1 MSFWKTITRKEDP
14 RVYDNKDGH
23 LVRSLKVRDFLA
35 LGVGTIVSTSIF
47 TLPGEVAAMHTGP
60 SVVISFLIAA
70 IVAGLVAFAYAEMA
84 AAMPFAGSAYSW
96 INVVFG
102 EFFGWVA
109 GWALLAEYFI
119 ALAFVGS
126 GLSANFRALFVPLGW
141 KLPASLSNAFG
152 TEGGVVDIVSVVVII
167 LVALLISRGV
177 SQAARVENLL
187 VILKVF
193 VILLFIVVG
202 LTAIKASNF
211 MPFIPQYHE
220 TANGAFGGWQGI
232 YAGVSMIFLSYI
244 GFDSIAANSAEAINP
259 QKTMPR
265 GILGSL
271 VIAVVLFIAV
281 SLVLIGVL
289 PYQQYA
295 NSAEPVGLALRTAH
309 HSGVATVVQTIAVL
323 GMFTALIGMSMAGSR
338 LIYSFGRDGML
349 PKWLGKLD
357 KHNRPNRALW
367 TLTVG
372 AVLIGA
378 FFPFAFL
385 SQLISAGTLIA
396 FMFVSLGI
404 YALRR
409 REGKDIPNPSFKM
422 PFYPVLPALGFL
434 ASLLVFMGLDYQAK
448 LYAGIWFVFGLIIYF
463 AYGMRHSSMA
473 KKEDGQNVKNETEAG
488 KNK

>member
-1 MSFWKTITRKEDP
+1 MVMSFWKTITRKEDP
-14 RVYDNKDGH
+14 RVYANKDGH

-60 SVVISFLIAA
+60 AVAISFLLAA
-70 IVAGLVAFAYAEMA
+70 VVAGLVAFSYAEMS

-102 EFFGWVA
+102 EFFGWIA

-126 GLSANFRALFVPLGW
+126 GLSANFRALIAPLGL

-152 TEGGVVDIVSVVVII
+152 TDGGIVDLVSVVVIA
-167 LVALLISRGV
+167 LVAALISRGV
-177 SQAARVENLL
+177 SRAARVENVL
-187 VILKVF
+187 VVLKVF
-193 VILLFIVVG
+193 AVLLFIVVG
-202 LTAIKASNF
+202 LTALHAANYV
-211 MPFIPQYHE
+211 PFVPKYYE
-220 TANGAFGGWQGI
+220 TANGPFGGWQGI

-244 GFDSIAANSAEAINP
+244 GFDSIAANSAEAVNP

-271 VIAVVLFIAV
+271 VIAVVLFVAV
-281 SLVLIGVL
+281 SLVLVGML
-289 PYQQYA
+289 PYSKYA
-295 NSAEPVGLALRTAH
+295 NSAEPVGLALRAAGH
-309 HSGVATVVQTIAVL
+309 GGVATVVQTIAVV

-357 KHNRPNRALW
+357 ESNRPNRALW
-367 TLTVG
+367 TLTIVG
-372 AVLIGA
+372 ILIGA

-396 FMFVSLGI
+396 FMFVSIGI
-404 YALRR
+404 YPLRR
-409 REGKDIPNPSFKM
+409 REGKDINDSAFKV
-422 PFYPVLPALGFL
+422 PLYPVLPALGFV
-434 ASLLVFMGLDYQAK
+434 ASLMVFLGLDYQAK
-448 LYAGIWFVFGLIIYF
+448 LYAGIWFVFGLVIYF
-463 AYGMRHSSMA
+463 AYGMKHSYLN
-473 KKEDGQNVKNETEAG
+473 KKK
-488 KNK
+488 